1 MPAIQ
6 PATLPANAASAAR
19 SRYAPAHAQ
28 RRTRRLQWAN
38 RGGMLR
44 PSAVWNLP
52 VSTALPTRSQSTAT
66 LLARVRSGDAAAREQ
81 LCGKYLPLLM
91 RWAHGRLPAV
101 ARDMSETADLVQ
113 ATLIKAL
120 SCIGDFVPRH
130 EGAFLAYLRTGLM
143 NALRNEIA
151 RSLRRGERVP
161 VERAEDATDQPA
173 LDSALMYDYE
183 RALAE
188 LSPEKR
194 EAVLLRLEFGFSYE
208 EIAAAMDRPSA
219 NAARM
224 LVHRAVE
231 GLSKR
236 MASD

>member
-1 MPAIQ
+1 
-6 PATLPANAASAAR
+6 
-19 SRYAPAHAQ
+19 
-28 RRTRRLQWAN
+28 
-38 RGGMLR
+38 
-44 PSAVWNLP
+44 
-52 VSTALPTRSQSTAT
+52 
-66 LLARVRSGDAAAREQ
+66 
-81 LCGKYLPLLM
+81 
-91 RWAHGRLPAV
+91 
-101 ARDMSETADLVQ
+101 
-113 ATLIKAL
+113 
-120 SCIGDFVPRH
+120 
-130 EGAFLAYLRTGLM
+130 YLRTGLM

-161 VERAEDATDQPA
+161 VERADTAADEPL

-194 EAVLLRLEFGFSYE
+194 EVVLLRLEFGVSYE

-236 MASD
+236 MAAD